1 MPTRNLDK
9 IFKPKSVA
17 VIGASNRDE
26 SVGQRALR
34 NLIAG
39 EFAGDIYPV
48 NANYKELEGHR
59 CYPSLGDVVADGGA
73 KVDLAIICTP
83 AASVPNVVRQCGEA
97 GVLAV
102 VILSAGFREVGS
114 QGEQIEA
121 EIRNTAKCFE
131 GMRIIGPNSLGL
143 MSPYHQL
150 NASFAADVAT
160 RGRVAFIS
168 QSGALCASVLDWA
181 AQEGIG
187 FSHFV
192 SIGNM
197 LDVGVA
203 DLIDYFAQDRWTDSI
218 ILYVESIPHARQFM
232 SAARA
237 FTRNKPIIVYKAG
250 RFDESQKAAATHTGA
265 MIGSDN
271 AYEAALT
278 RAGAVRVWELA
289 DLFDCAELLAG
300 QETPEGPRLAIVTNA
315 GGPGVMATD
324 ALLHRNGTLAELS
337 ETSLEKLDALL
348 PAAWSHGNPI
358 DVLSD
363 ADASRFGDAVA
374 VALADKDVDGVLVI
388 LAPQIWTLPL
398 ETANAVIEAAKRS
411 RKPVLT
417 TWLGGLRVQAGIEQL
432 RQAGVPTYATPEKA
446 VASFMYLVQYARN
459 RSMLYETPRS
469 VPIGFQIDRERLQTI
484 FRERTAA
491 CDSGPDVYE
500 TLSENDS
507 KTMLDAYGIPVCKT
521 IPAGDQA
528 TAIQIAD
535 QIGYPVVMKI
545 HSPSIVHKSDVG
557 GVALNLID
565 RNAVAK
571 AYDQITA
578 QAKQLRPDARID
590 GVTIQRMKVG
600 PLGRELFVG
609 AKQGPVFGSVLMVG
623 LGGTATELLWDRTF
637 ELPPLSERLAR
648 RMLESLRAWPLLGA
662 YRGQAPVDLDRLIE
676 VLMRISYLVAD
687 APEIMELDVNPLL
700 ATPTEVI
707 ALDARIAFQRDAVLH
722 PRSPYSH
729 LAICPYPTQYTRPL
743 KLPDGTDV
751 LLRAIQP
758 EDEPMWCELIA
769 GCSAESI
776 QMRFRYM
783 FRSATHDL
791 ASRFCFNDYDREIA
805 IVAEL
810 NRDGRKMLAGV
821 GRLVADADHQDAE
834 FAVLVGDAWQGCGL
848 GAALMDYCLQIGQQM
863 RLKRIVAE
871 IAPQNRRMLDMFT
884 KRGFTLN
891 RLIASDVVVAKK
903 EL

>member
-1 MPTRNLDK
+1 MPTRNLAK
-9 IFKPKSVA
+9 IFKPKKVA
-17 VIGASNRDE
+17 VIGASNREE

-34 NLIAG
+34 NLVAG
-39 EFAGDIYPV
+39 GFAGDIYPV
-48 NANYKELEGHR
+48 NAHYSELEGYR
-59 CYPSLGDVVADGGA
+59 CYPSLAEIDVSGSPI
-73 KVDLAIICTP
+73 DLAIICTP

-121 EIRNTAKCFE
+121 EIRKTAKRFE
-131 GMRIIGPNSLGL
+131 GLRIIGPNSLGL

-181 AQEGIG
+181 AREGIG

-237 FTRNKPIIVYKAG
+237 FTRSKPIIVYKAG
-250 RFDESQKAAATHTGA
+250 RFGASEKAAATHTGA
-265 MIGSDN
+265 MIGLDN

-278 RAGAVRVWELA
+278 RAGAVRVSELA

-300 QETPEGPRLAIVTNA
+300 QEAPAGPRLAIVTNA

-324 ALLHRNGTLAELS
+324 ALLQRNGTLAELS
-337 ETSLEKLDALL
+337 EASLEKLDGLL

-374 VALADKDVDGVLVI
+374 IALADKNVDGVLVV
-388 LAPQIWTLPL
+388 LSPQIWTQPL
-398 ETANAVIEAAKRS
+398 ETADAVIEAANRS

-417 TWLGGLRVQAGIEQL
+417 SWMGGVRVQAGIE
-432 RQAGVPTYATPEKA
+432 RFSQAGVPSYATPEKA

-469 VPIGFQIDRERLQTI
+469 VPIEFQVDRDQLHTI
-484 FRERTAA
+484 FRQRVAA
-491 CDSGPDVYE
+491 SDRDSNDYE
-500 TLSENDS
+500 TLSELDS
-507 KTMLDAYGIPVCKT
+507 KSLLDAYGIPVCQSL
-521 IPAGDQA
+521 PAADQA
-528 TAIQIAD
+528 AALQIAD

-545 HSPSIVHKSDVG
+545 HSPSIVHKTDVG

-565 RNAVAK
+565 RNAAAK
-571 AYDQITA
+571 AYDQIML
-578 QAKQLRPDARID
+578 QAKQKRPDARID
-590 GVTIQRMKVG
+590 GVTVQRMMVA
-600 PLGRELFVG
+600 PWGRELFVG
-609 AKQGPVFGSVLMVG
+609 AKRGPVFGSVLMVG

-687 APEIMELDVNPLL
+687 APEIMEMDINPLL
-700 ATPTEVI
+700 ATPDEVL
-707 ALDARIAFQRDAVLH
+707 ALDARIAFQREAVLH
-722 PRSPYSH
+722 PPAPYSH
-729 LAICPYPTQYTRPL
+729 LAICPYPTQFTRPL
-743 KLPDGTDV
+743 QLVDGTEV
-751 LLRAIQP
+751 LMRAIQP

-769 GCSAESI
+769 RCSAESI

-783 FRSATHDL
+783 FRSATHEL
-791 ASRFCFNDYDREIA
+791 ASRYCFNDYDREIA
-805 IVAEL
+805 IVAEIEQ
-810 NRDGRKMLAGV
+810 DGRKMLAGV
-821 GRLVADADHQDAE
+821 GRLVADADHHEAE
-834 FAVLVGDAWQGCGL
+834 FAILVGDAWQGHGL
-848 GAALMDYCLQIGQQM
+848 GAALMDYCLQISQQM
-863 RLKRIVAE
+863 KWKRIVAE
-871 IAPQNRRMLDMFT
+871 IAPQNRRMLEMFS
-884 KRGFTLN
+884 KRGFILN
-891 RLIASDVVVAKK
+891 RMIAADVVVAKK
-903 EL
+903 DL